1 MGGVVTGAAV
11 TATLKRPSKG
21 ESRTPAP
28 VDVVP
33 EIGGDIAKQ
42 SPAWF
47 DWSAEE
53 SGCSTSVD
61 GRSRSRLGK
70 RTREESI
77 GSGSDSDTEIGSS
90 PKEPAYATGRGRSGR
105 RGRPVRTSAR
115 VAQASARE
123 LLKNDRRKKQSVEA
137 ETEAEGWSLKVQKA
151 LNRAKYTAREQTAQE
166 LVQAIRTATDTILHC
181 AKRSGNVK
189 GVFHRNFNDAAAL
202 IKAAV
207 ESLAERTLDDE
218 VRRLSEANKRLA
230 KELEDLRKESSAP
243 QQQRRKEESTP
254 PASIPASDPMDI
266 SIIQS
271 SQLLEREQLERDI
284 MAKCGAMMSAR
295 IEGLNDRLLPEKRRI
310 PLAADQ
316 RKDDASD
323 DANFPPLPAKT
334 ATPSP
339 STKSVEPQPSTSGE
353 GGNKA
358 AKKAATK
365 TAAAKAVPKAASKVV
380 AKAASMPAEKAGLQK
395 AQLTTERPITSAS
408 QPAAKA
414 PSAGK
419 VTAPTS
425 QPVKGAKTP
434 GKKVTAPASTSKPGR
449 ASRSRVRN
457 VAPTKTPAREE
468 LRPLPTPPTSMDEGW
483 TTVVK
488 RGSKKT
494 QKGAEQTQ
502 QASAK
507 PTKTA
512 VQKLR
517 PPRSSA
523 IVLTLLE
530 GAEEKGVTYQS
541 VIRDARSRINIDE
554 IGITSLKFTKAK
566 TGGKL
571 LEIPG
576 STSGDKADA
585 LANKLKEIL
594 PADLV
599 RVTRPVKTADVR
611 ISGLDDAT
619 TCDEVAAAVAK
630 VGNCAAEAVRVG
642 EIRQSFT
649 GSGSVVVKVPV
660 AVAKKI
666 GQGRLVVGW
675 VSARVQVLENRPMR
689 CYRCLEGGHVRAQC
703 QSETDRSEL
712 CYRCG
717 RPDHTAKE
725 CSAALHCSVCA
736 DHGKPADH
744 KAGGKNCFPPKSN
757 RKAAKPIVQSSAGQ
771 VEAMDTAK

>member
-11 TATLKRPSKG
+11 TATLKRPSRG
-21 ESRTPAP
+21 ESRSPAP

-77 GSGSDSDTEIGSS
+77 GSGSDSDTEIASS
-90 PKEPAYATGRGRSGR
+90 AKEPAYATGRGRSGR
-105 RGRPVRTSAR
+105 RGRPVRSSAR

-166 LVQAIRTATDTILHC
+166 LVQAIHTATDTILHC

-207 ESLAERTLDDE
+207 ESLVERTLDDE

-243 QQQRRKEESTP
+243 QQQLRVEESTP
-254 PASIPASDPMDI
+254 PASISASDPMDI

-310 PLAADQ
+310 PLAADR
-316 RKDDASD
+316 RKGDASD
-323 DANFPPLPAKT
+323 DAIFPPLPAKT
-334 ATPSP
+334 ATLSP
-339 STKSVEPQPSTSGE
+339 PTKSVEPQPSTSGK

-358 AKKAATK
+358 AKK
-365 TAAAKAVPKAASKVV
+365 TAAAKAAPKAALKVV
-380 AKAASMPAEKAGLQK
+380 AKAASMPAEKAGSQK
-395 AQLTTERPITSAS
+395 AQLTTERPMTSAP
-408 QPAAKA
+408 QPVKEAK
-414 PSAGK
+414 AGK

-457 VAPTKTPAREE
+457 VAPTTAREE
-468 LRPLPTPPTSMDEGW
+468 VRPMPTPPTSMDEGW

-541 VIRDARSRINIDE
+541 VMRDARSRINIDE
-554 IGITSLKFTKAK
+554 IGITGLKFTKAK

-642 EIRQSFT
+642 EIRQSYT